1 MATGFRL
8 GKNARVHLTDC
19 YCYWYNGSRCP
30 FQTAIECDGPFAGI
44 ATGFQADFHN
54 DCKTISMLKGEPG
67 GNGRL
72 LFPLHGKRKM
82 AEGDV
87 SQDYIVDTVK

>member
-1 MATGFRL
+1 MRPAAASVWSSEATGSTI
-8 GKNARVHLTDC
+8 ATAT
-19 YCYWYNGSRCP
+19 NGSRCP

-44 ATGFQADFHN
+44 ATGFQADFHK
-54 DCKTISMLKGEPG
+54 DCKTVSLLKGEPG

>member
-1 MATGFRL
+1 MPQAPSTSPYSKRYVQ
-8 GKNARVHLTDC
+8 RQP
-19 YCYWYNGSRCP
+19 YNGSRCP

-54 DCKTISMLKGEPG
+54 DCKTISLLKGEPG

-72 LFPLHGKRKM
+72 LFPLRGKRKM